1 MPATQPTIA
10 SLGATAE
17 TRLPRALRVPRAML
31 LALTIIYLARGE
43 FFVIRL
49 AERVREGAG
58 ENVESRVNSAL
69 LGLER
74 MTDRFER
81 MATVLAA
88 EPAVVEAFRAAGRGA
103 DAGPSLTAAARPI
116 LETADAQ
123 GVTYLDAN
131 GHALRVSGQDS
142 VGLATLPTLPD
153 FLTTATA
160 QRAAFSQVVPSAV
173 PALDIG
179 GRRRQ
184 GAPVHF
190 VSGRVR
196 DAAGRTLGAMRAL
209 VVDDV
214 EVNVRLQA
222 TRTAW

>member
-1 MPATQPTIA
+1 M
-10 SLGATAE
+10 
-17 TRLPRALRVPRAML
+17 
-31 LALTIIYLARGE
+31 
-43 FFVIRL
+43 
-49 AERVREGAG
+49 
-58 ENVESRVNSAL
+58 NSAL

-184 GAPVHF
+184 GAPVLF